1 MRTISFLFFLLVLVS
16 CESKRELV
24 RTKGLK
30 NISSKRIIKKHNAT
44 MFSANS
50 LDSKLKV
57 SYSVK
62 NKGKSTRVNLKVTL
76 RIFKDS
82 IIWIKG
88 SKLINVFRAKITPS
102 SFSYYSPINKRYF
115 KGDFSLLEKMLG
127 TKVTFKQ
134 LQNLLIGESILDVTK
149 AKYFSEVSEGLYKLI
164 PKDQSDL
171 YKLSLFFNPVNFSL
185 NKQVLNSNV
194 DSKILQIQ
202 YGNYQKI
209 KEQLIPKKIVIKAL
223 ENKDNFTVIGIEFK
237 SLVLNK
243 QISIPFRIPSGYK
256 SIKF

>member
-1 MRTISFLFFLLVLVS
+1 MRIISFLFFLLVLVS
-16 CESKRELV
+16 CESKKELV

-30 NISSKRIIKKHNAT
+30 NISSKRIIKKHNT
-44 MFSANS
+44 TSFVANS

-62 NKGKSTRVNLKVTL
+62 NKGKSTRVNLKVSL
-76 RIFKDS
+76 RILKDS

-134 LQNLLIGESILDVTK
+134 LQSLLVGESILDLTT
-149 AKYFSEVSEGLYKLI
+149 AKYFSEVSDGLYKLI
-164 PKDQSDL
+164 PKNGVYIVSSFIEN
-171 YKLSLFFNPVNFSL
+171 KLVYGMMNIGNRPTVNGKNQTIEVHFLNFKKDIYAQDIEISLLHYCREEIKFNSVEEL
-185 NKQVLNSNV
+185 KQ
-194 DSKILQIQ
+194 
-202 YGNYQKI
+202 
-209 KEQLIPKKIVIKAL
+209 QLI
-223 ENKDNFTVIGIEFK
+223 KD
-237 SLVLNK
+237 
-243 QISIPFRIPSGYK
+243 QISAN
-256 SIKF
+256 KFVASLK

>member
-1 MRTISFLFFLLVLVS
+1 MRIISFLFFLLVLVS
-16 CESKRELV
+16 CESKKELV

-30 NISSKRIIKKHNAT
+30 NISSKRIIKKHNT
-44 MFSANS
+44 TSFVANS

-62 NKGKSTRVNLKVTL
+62 NKGKSTRVNLKVSL
-76 RIFKDS
+76 RILKDS

-115 KGDFSLLEKMLG
+115 KGNFYLLEKMLG

-134 LQNLLIGESILDVTK
+134 LQSLLVGESILDLTT

-164 PKDQSDL
+164 PKNQSDL
-171 YKLSLFFNPVNFSL
+171 YKSSLFFNPVNFSL
-185 NKQVLNSNV
+185 NKQLLNSYENN
-194 DSKILQIQ
+194 KLLQIQ

-209 KEQLIPKKIVIKAL
+209 KEQLLPKKIVIKAL
-223 ENKDNFTVIGIEFK
+223 ENKDNFTVIDIEFK

-243 QISIPFRIPSGYK
+243 QITTPFRIPSGYK

>member
-1 MRTISFLFFLLVLVS
+1 MRIISFLFFLLVLVS

-44 MFSANS
+44 SFVANT

-76 RIFKDS
+76 RILKDS

-88 SKLINVFRAKITPS
+88 SKLINVFRAKITPN
-102 SFSYYSPINKRYF
+102 SFSYYSPINKGYF

-134 LQNLLIGESILDVTK
+134 LQNLLIGESVLDLTK
-149 AKYFSEVSEGLYKLI
+149 PKYISEVSEGLYKLT
-164 PKDQSDL
+164 PKDKSDL
-171 YKLSLFFNPVNFSL
+171 YRLSLFFNPVNFSL
-185 NKQVLNSNV
+185 NKQLLNSNV

-202 YGNYQKI
+202 YRNYQKI
-209 KEQLIPKKIVIKAL
+209 KEQLMPKKIVIKAL
-223 ENKDNFTVIGIEFK
+223 EDKDNFTVIDVEFK

>member
-1 MRTISFLFFLLVLVS
+1 MRTTSFLFFLLVLVS

-44 MFSANS
+44 MFSANT

-76 RIFKDS
+76 RILKDS

-88 SKLINVFRAKITPS
+88 SKLINVFRAKINPS

-185 NKQVLNSNV
+185 NKQLLNSYE

>member
-1 MRTISFLFFLLVLVS
+1 MRIISFLFFLLVLVS
-16 CESKRELV
+16 CESKKELV

-30 NISSKRIIKKHNAT
+30 NISSKRIIKKHNT
-44 MFSANS
+44 TSFVANS

-62 NKGKSTRVNLKVTL
+62 NKGKSTRVNLKVSL
-76 RIFKDS
+76 RILKDS

-134 LQNLLIGESILDVTK
+134 LQSLLVGESILDLTT
-149 AKYFSEVSEGLYKLI
+149 AKYFSEVSDGLYKLI
-164 PKDQSDL
+164 PKNQL
-171 YKLSLFFNPVNFSL
+171 
-185 NKQVLNSNV
+185 LNSYENN
-194 DSKILQIQ
+194 KLLQIQ

-209 KEQLIPKKIVIKAL
+209 KEQLLPKKIVIKAL
-223 ENKDNFTVIGIEFK
+223 ENKDNFTVIDIEFK

-243 QISIPFRIPSGYK
+243 QITTPFRIPSGYK